1 MDKVKL
7 AIYDDFMKN
16 TSSKRLGTDV
26 FDAGKIE
33 KYLSE
38 HGSAMGIFLGDRF
51 VVNLGKLNRQLKT
64 FLPAE
69 GQIPKD
75 EDRNI
80 WKAAQSLTR
89 AYVGL
94 FTRPGRF
101 LTAANYLLSSG
112 AERKSIELTSNPDE
126 LYRIL
131 TSRQDFDSP
140 KSVLLRRLVGI
151 AGGEYMIMPEETPLP
166 DEEVMEETKRKLL
179 LRNTSDV
186 EDRLMK
192 LKYNLN

>member
-1 MDKVKL
+1 M
-7 AIYDDFMKN
+7 
-16 TSSKRLGTDV
+16 
-26 FDAGKIE
+26 
-33 KYLSE
+33 
-38 HGSAMGIFLGDRF
+38 
-51 VVNLGKLNRQLKT
+51 
-64 FLPAE
+64 
-69 GQIPKD
+69 
-75 EDRNI
+75 
-80 WKAAQSLTR
+80 
-89 AYVGL
+89 
-94 FTRPGRF
+94 
-101 LTAANYLLSSG
+101 SSG

-140 KSVLLRRLVGI
+140 NSVLVRRLIGTI
-151 AGGEYMIMPEETPLP
+151 GGEYMIMPEETPLP